1 MVLWGKSEYSC
12 ISPYRISDKTG
23 FAASSVSKNGIS
35 AFWCL
40 TCCCF
45 HQLICYPNHIHFLW
59 KLMLNSHHQY
69 PTLLRGT
76 NSNLLNAPIIELV
89 GGDTS
94 WGTSDCRGESFLSTE
109 FSFSIVF
116 PPFFYPPS
124 SCHLPFLATSS
135 YCAHPH
141 ILENLCM

>member
-94 WGTSDCRGESFLSTE
+94 WGTSDCRGVELSVYRVSIFHCVSSFFLPTL
-109 FSFSIVF
+109 I
-116 PPFFYPPS
+116 
-124 SCHLPFLATSS
+124 LPFAIPATSF